1 MPGSQL
7 LWRATTRVGF
17 GISDNYVAAVF
28 SSPGNWPQNQE
39 AFIMNVCEVDGCSF
53 ERTVRCNCIEYYD
66 MYTDR
71 CIECDYLMAYN
82 PYAGKCDYVSLL
94 DPSLQ

>member
-1 MPGSQL
+1 
-7 LWRATTRVGF
+7 
-17 GISDNYVAAVF
+17 
-28 SSPGNWPQNQE
+28 
-39 AFIMNVCEVDGCSF
+39 MNVCADDGCSF

-94 DPSLQ
+94 DPSLQQFYAECYSIRTCNTGWIVNAYKNGCDREMQPGEC